1 MLKYILP
8 LLLILAGCSVDN
20 PSNEI
25 NMYTEPM
32 TDSYGL
38 TLEPSD
44 NMYISFETVSSLY
57 QNTMACMG
65 MTAPAPT
72 VAWKSFSEQYI
83 GGSWGVY
90 VSTGELIW
98 INTDSTVAE
107 RNVVSD
113 TETLK
118 HEYVHHI
125 LHMNGMGEES
135 HGHASPLF
143 AKCGLGV
150 YVKDG
155 VPTAK

>member
-25 NMYTEPM
+25 NMYDAPM
-32 TDSYGL
+32 TDATGII
-38 TLEPSD
+38 LEPSEE
-44 NMYISFETVSSLY
+44 MYISFEQVSSLY
-57 QNTMACMG
+57 QDTMACMG
-65 MTAPAPT
+65 ITAPAPT
-72 VAWKSFSEQYI
+72 VAWKSFSKEYVGGAWGIYI
-83 GGSWGVY
+83 
-90 VSTGELIW
+90 STGELVW

-107 RNVVSD
+107 RNTVSD
-113 TETLK
+113 IETLK

-125 LHMNGMGEES
+125 LHMNGMGEDS

-155 VPTAK
+155 IPTAK